1 MSNENDESIVLDR
14 DTSKPE
20 PRLKR
25 KVKKVIKKVK
35 KVPQKQKEKLNMT
48 LCLQKKKQ
56 NMIRN
61 SNQW

>member
-25 KVKKVIKKVK
+25 KVKKVRD
-35 KVPQKQKEKLNMT
+35 LFGGFG
-48 LCLQKKKQ
+48 
-56 NMIRN
+56 
-61 SNQW
+61 